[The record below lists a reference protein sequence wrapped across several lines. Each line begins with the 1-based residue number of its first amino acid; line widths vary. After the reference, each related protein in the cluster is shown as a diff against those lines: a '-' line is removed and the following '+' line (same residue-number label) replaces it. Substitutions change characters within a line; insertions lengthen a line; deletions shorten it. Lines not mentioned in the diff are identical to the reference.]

1 MKHNDHVNLPATFRL
16 PKSGERDPYFG
27 LSRSFYYAAEAE
39 GQLKLVRLKK
49 RGNTRGVTLVPY
61 AAVTSML
68 ANENAGALQEERDPG
83 TRIVSEK
90 SGTNQKGD
98 LA

>member
-1 MKHNDHVNLPATFRL
+1 MLGHMTNMEKNIQPATFRL

-49 RGNTRGVTLVPY
+49 RGNHRGVTLVPY
-61 AAVTSML
+61 AAILELLNTEMHHPEGH
-68 ANENAGALQEERDPG
+68 A
-83 TRIVSEK
+83 
-90 SGTNQKGD
+90 
-98 LA
+98 